1 MKKIA
6 LIAAF
11 AVVTACSQAADEPEA
26 VEETA
31 EAAAPLALD
40 GQPSTGTYRITTS
53 EGTEI
58 TQEVRA
64 DGTYT
69 NTVGEDSE
77 TGTWEQKSPEVFC
90 SKSDEEEGEMS
101 CSTESMTEDGVWQS
115 VDEEGDV
122 STVERVAEEA
132 EAEAEEAAAE

>member
-6 LIAAF
+6 LIAAL
-11 AVVTACSQAADEPEA
+11 AVVTACSQAADEMEA
-26 VEETA
+26 VEETV
-31 EAAAPLALD
+31 EAAGPVALD
-40 GQPSTGTYRITTS
+40 GEPSTGTYRIVTA

-69 NTVGEDSE
+69 NTVGEESE

-90 SKSDEEEGEMS
+90 SKSDDEEEMG
-101 CSTESMTEDGVWQS
+101 CSTESLTEDGVWQS
-115 VDEEGDV
+115 VDDDGAV

-132 EAEAEEAAAE
+132 TAE